1 MEALLAPLRRL
12 PEYRALLEEVENG
25 AGVVSLHGLG
35 PVHRAHLAA
44 ALCADLPGRVF
55 CALHRDEEAARV
67 FCRDFETLTELPAA
81 LLPARDFAFHQLEGV
96 SREYEQKRIGA
107 FGAMAD
113 GCRMLSAPA
122 EAMMLRTLTPAQ
134 LRRGTLTLSMNT
146 RQDPTA
152 LAAQLCDAGYA
163 RCEQVEGPG
172 QFALRGGIL
181 DVFPAGAEA
190 PVRAEFFGDDVDS
203 LGVFDPMTQ
212 RRSRAVEEVRL
223 LPAREA
229 LPRLAE
235 GGADGLCAQ
244 LEKLAAR
251 KNCPAALRKTL
262 LDDLDRLRDGLDLA
276 AADRYLPLIS
286 PDFASGFS
294 HLPAGTVCLLCDSA
308 AVLESARGLAH
319 RQAED
324 VAALLE
330 SGVLAPSKSGWNLD
344 ESQFRAQLTRCVLLD
359 SFLNSSGPA
368 PTRLLSLEAKQL
380 PSYGG
385 SLETAQRDL
394 EDYLALGYTLFALAG
409 GKTRAQNLRAL
420 LEQNGLPCVSDARQ
434 AGPGRVCVLPEAL
447 SAGFEYPA
455 LRLAAVCEGLTGA
468 RPQRARKRAGRKDHL
483 QSFSDLH
490 PGDLVVHEH
499 HGVGRFVGVER
510 IQVDKVWRDYMKIA
524 YAGSD
529 FVFVPATG
537 LDLVSKYIGAAEPN
551 AVKLS
556 KLGGAGWQKAKA
568 RAKKSAEDLA
578 EKLIALYAAR
588 QKRPGF
594 AFLPDDDWQRSF
606 EEAFAFD
613 ETEDQLVC
621 AQEIKADMQRPQPM
635 DRLLCGDVGFG
646 KTEVAFRAVMK
657 CILSGKQA
665 AVLVPTTVL
674 ARQHYLSAIQRFSG
688 YPVRVEMLSRFR
700 TPGQQAETLRRVRGG
715 QCDLLIG
722 THRILQK
729 DIAFKDLGLLVVDEE
744 QRFGVAHKERIKQMA
759 LDVDVL
765 TLTATPIPRTL
776 NMALSGIRDMS
787 VLEEAP
793 LGRQPVQTYVLE
805 QDDGVL
811 RDAIRR
817 ELARG
822 GQVYYLHNRIESI
835 DQTAGKLQLAF
846 PDARI
851 AVAHGRM
858 GEEQM
863 SDVMERMYAG
873 EIDILVC
880 TTIIETGVD
889 IPNVNTLV
897 IEDADTMGLAQLHQI
912 RGRVG
917 RSNRRAYAYFAYR
930 RGKVLTE
937 VQQKRL
943 SAIREFAEFGSG
955 FKIAMRDLEIRGA
968 GNVLGAEQSGHMMNV
983 GYEMYL
989 QLLSEATSELR
1000 GEAPAARTDCTAD
1013 LLVSANLPQTYV
1025 ADAATRVDLYRRIA
1039 MLQTKDDW
1047 LDMHDELLD
1056 RFGEPPRAAVLLL
1069 DIALL
1074 RADASRRGVYDI
1086 SQKNGALL
1094 LRFRPA
1100 ALPGA
1105 AAACAEKRFRG
1116 RLLLSAGDEPY
1127 LSLRLRPGDDPLEQ
1141 ARAVIDAFTA
1151 PPECDTIT
1159 NSPAQEEAH

>member
-1 MEALLAPLRRL
+1 MMEALLAPLRRL

-212 RRSRAVEEVRL
+212 RRSRAVAEVRL

-578 EKLIALYAAR
+578 EKLIA
-588 QKRPGF
+588 
-594 AFLPDDDWQRSF
+594 
-606 EEAFAFD
+606 
-613 ETEDQLVC
+613 
-621 AQEIKADMQRPQPM
+621 PM
-635 DRLLCGDVGFG
+635 DRLVCGDVGFG
-646 KTEVAFRAVMK
+646 KTEVAIRAAFKAVQD
-657 CILSGKQA
+657 GKQV
-665 AVLVPTTVL
+665 AVLVPTTLL
-674 ARQHYLSAIQRFSG
+674 ASSTSQTFIRPLRRL
-688 YPVRVEMLSRFR
+688 PVRVEVLSRFLTRSQSRKVRRPRDRRGRRRHRHPPAAVGR
-700 TPGQQAETLRRVRGG
+700 TSSSRTSACWSSTRSSASASPTRSDQAAE
-715 QCDLLIG
+715 
-722 THRILQK
+722 
-729 DIAFKDLGLLVVDEE
+729 AN
-744 QRFGVAHKERIKQMA
+744 
-759 LDVDVL
+759 VDVL

-776 NMALSGIRDMS
+776 EMSLTGIRDLS
-787 VLEEAP
+787 LLRRRP
-793 LGRQPVQTYVLE
+793 PSRQPILTYVGE
-805 QDDGVL
+805 YDERAV
-811 RDAIRR
+811 A
-817 ELARG
+817 EPSAASCCARA
-822 GQVYYLHNRIESI
+822 RCSSCTTACDI
-835 DQTAGKLQLAF
+835 DRQAAGSCASLV
-846 PDARI
+846 PEARI
-851 AVAHGRM
+851 AVAHG
-858 GEEQM
+858 QM
-863 SDVMERMYAG
+863 DEGSAG
-873 EIDILVC
+873 A
-880 TTIIETGVD
+880 G
-889 IPNVNTLV
+889 
-897 IEDADTMGLAQLHQI
+897 
-912 RGRVG
+912 RGRLLG
-917 RSNRRAYAYFAYR
+917 GPLRRAGLHHHHRVRHRHAHRQHPGRRARRPPGPRPAAPAARPRRPQRSGPTPTCSTRPDRALSEEAYERLKTIGEA
-930 RGKVLTE
+930 TE
-937 VQQKRL
+937 L
-943 SAIREFAEFGSG
+943 GSG
-955 FKIAMRDLEIRGA
+955 FRIAMRDLEIRGA
-968 GNVLGAEQSGHMMNV
+968 GNLLGTVARA
-983 GYEMYL
+983 
-989 QLLSEATSELR
+989 ATSPPS
-1000 GEAPAARTDCTAD
+1000 ATTSTARW
-1013 LLVSANLPQTYV
+1013 S
-1025 ADAATRVDLYRRIA
+1025 TRP
-1039 MLQTKDDW
+1039 W
-1047 LDMHDELLD
+1047 
-1056 RFGEPPRAAVLLL
+1056 
-1069 DIALL
+1069 
-1074 RADASRRGVYDI
+1074 
-1086 SQKNGALL
+1086 
-1094 LRFRPA
+1094 
-1100 ALPGA
+1100 
-1105 AAACAEKRFRG
+1105 
-1116 RLLLSAGDEPY
+1116 
-1127 LSLRLRPGDDPLEQ
+1127 
-1141 ARAVIDAFTA
+1141 AR
-1151 PPECDTIT
+1151 
-1159 NSPAQEEAH
+1159 